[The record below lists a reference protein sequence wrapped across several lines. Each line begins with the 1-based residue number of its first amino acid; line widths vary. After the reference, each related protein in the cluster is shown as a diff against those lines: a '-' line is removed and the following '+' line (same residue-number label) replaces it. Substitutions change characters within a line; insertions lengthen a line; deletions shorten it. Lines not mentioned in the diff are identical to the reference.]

1 MATPIHQQEECYS
14 DEDDD
19 FFGNDIHDSTH
30 QESEKN
36 LQGSVMTI
44 LKFLSVASCIQYICT
59 SKEYVPKTRI
69 LEERMTYIESQL
81 LL

>member
-44 LKFLSVASCIQYICT
+44 LKLLCVANCIQYI
-59 SKEYVPKTRI
+59 
-69 LEERMTYIESQL
+69 
-81 LL
+81 